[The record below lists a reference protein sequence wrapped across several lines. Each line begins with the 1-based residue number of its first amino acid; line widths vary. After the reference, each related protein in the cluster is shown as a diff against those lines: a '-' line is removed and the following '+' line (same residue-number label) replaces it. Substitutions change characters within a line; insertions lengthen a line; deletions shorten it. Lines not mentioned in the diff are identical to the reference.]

1 MKDLTGFLK
10 EEDKTKVH
18 HGKEGEGADDKK
30 YFALMSEY
38 KILRRDPKNRDEA
51 DKVLKKAMKL
61 GREGDVSKD
70 AKLGAAYL

>member
-1 MKDLTGFLK
+1 MKTLHSFS
-10 EEDKTKVH
+10 ESNDKKKAH
-18 HGKEGEGADDKK
+18 KARKGEGADDKK

-38 KILRRDPKNRDEA
+38 KMLRRDSKNREKANKILDQ
-51 DKVLKKAMKL
+51 AMKL

>member
-10 EEDKTKVH
+10 EEDKTKPH
-18 HGKEGEGADDKK
+18 KGRKGEGADDKK

-38 KILRRDPKNRDEA
+38 KQLRRNPKNRDEA
-51 DKVLKKAMKL
+51 NKVLEKAKKL
-61 GREGDVSKD
+61 GRDGDVSKD

>member
-1 MKDLTGFLK
+1 MKDLKSFYK
-10 EEDKTKVH
+10 EESSKSKPLRD
-18 HGKEGEGADDKK
+18 GEGADDKQ

-38 KILRRDPKNRDEA
+38 KIARRVDRELANEILD
-51 DKVLKKAMKL
+51 KAMKL

>member
-1 MKDLTGFLK
+1 MKDLSGFLK
-10 EEDKTKVH
+10 EEDKTKAH
-18 HGKEGEGADDKK
+18 KGKKGEGADDKK

-38 KILRRDPKNRDEA
+38 KVLRRDPKSK
-51 DKVLKKAMKL
+51 DKANELLSKAMKL

>member
-1 MKDLTGFLK
+1 MKDLTGFLQ
-10 EEDKTKVH
+10 EEDKTKPH
-18 HGKEGEGADDKK
+18 RGRKGEGADDKK

-38 KILRRDPKNRDEA
+38 KMLRRDPKQRKEA
-51 DKVLKKAMKL
+51 DKILKQAMKL

>member
-10 EEDKTKVH
+10 EEDKTKPH
-18 HGKEGEGADDKK
+18 RGRKGEGADDKK

-38 KILRRDPKNRDEA
+38 KMLRRDPKNRKEA
-51 DKVLKKAMKL
+51 DKILDKALKLK
-61 GREGDVSKD
+61 RTGDVSKD

>member
-10 EEDKTKVH
+10 EEDKTKPH
-18 HGKEGEGADDKK
+18 RGRKGEGADDKK

-38 KILRRDPKNRDEA
+38 KMLRRDPENRDEA
-51 DKVLKKAMKL
+51 NRVLEKAKRL
-61 GREGDVSKD
+61 GRDGDVSKD

>member
-1 MKDLTGFLK
+1 MKDLTGFLQ
-10 EEDKTKVH
+10 EEDKSKPHRV
-18 HGKEGEGADDKK
+18 KKGEGADDKK

-38 KILRRDPKNRDEA
+38 KMLRRDPKNRKEA
-51 DKVLKKAMKL
+51 NKILDKAMKL

>member
-10 EEDKTKVH
+10 EEDKSKPSLTRK
-18 HGKEGEGADDKK
+18 GEGADDKK

-38 KILRRDPKNRDEA
+38 KMLRRDPENRKEA
-51 DKVLKKAMKL
+51 NKILDKAKKLSKT
-61 GREGDVSKD
+61 GDVSKD

>member
-1 MKDLTGFLK
+1 MKDLKGFLQ
-10 EEDKTKVH
+10 EEDKSKPHRV
-18 HGKEGEGADDKK
+18 KKGEGTDDKK

-38 KILRRDPKNRDEA
+38 KMLRRNPKNRKEA
-51 DKVLKKAMKL
+51 DKVLAKAMKL

>member
-10 EEDKTKVH
+10 EEDKSKPH
-18 HGKEGEGADDKK
+18 RGRKGEGADDKK

-38 KILRRDPKNRDEA
+38 KQLRRDPKNRKEA
-51 DKVLKKAMKL
+51 NKVLEKAMKL

-70 AKLGAAYL
+70 CKLGACYL